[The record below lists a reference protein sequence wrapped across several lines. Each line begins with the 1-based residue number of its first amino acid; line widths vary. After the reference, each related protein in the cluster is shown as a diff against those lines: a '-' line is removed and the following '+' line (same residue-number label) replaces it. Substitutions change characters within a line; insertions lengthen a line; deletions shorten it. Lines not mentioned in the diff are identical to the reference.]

1 MEKIKMKPWTDEL
14 KKKHVWLF
22 NYIKIK
28 YPDAELDTYID
39 KYKKYLM
46 TLIEENPS
54 WGDKSKESL
63 LLMVSRFLHNNGN
76 SRYSK
81 IYQKRGIDFIK
92 ANNAKEN
99 ENELDEKEE
108 KYYRPHQY
116 FVDILNATEYNL
128 TNYEAHMKYL
138 LLAIVTLQPTLRTSF
153 YTSST
158 FIRTEKENDKKNN
171 FIFITKRGKAKIYF
185 IVNED
190 KVSKTKSYA
199 IEKATLSKIQVVD
212 DKLVDIILK
221 SYETYPRQYLF
232 EKNKTHI
239 SQNTFIQWLR
249 DITNVDGITND
260 IMRSSYI
267 TWFYSQNP
275 KYKDRENLSKQMR
288 HSVNTASRNYNKVIE
303 SEEITKQNTAENLNE
318 LIVKLESQK
327 NELENKLSVYIPPVK
342 DEEDLKALK
351 HYKKK
356 RADILYNIN
365 KKNRVPREDTLKIYD
380 IKFNKETN
388 MYY

>member
-1 MEKIKMKPWTDEL
+1 MQTTKIKVKPWTDEL
-14 KKKHVWLF
+14 KKKYLWLF

-28 YPDAELDTYID
+28 YPDA

-46 TLIEENPS
+46 TLIEENPA

-63 LLMVSRFLHNNGN
+63 LLMVSRYLHNNGN

-81 IYQKRGIDFIK
+81 IYQTRGIDFIK
-92 ANNAKEN
+92 SNNQKEN
-99 ENELDEKEE
+99 ENELDEKEQ

-128 TNYEAHMKYL
+128 DNYEAHMKYL

-153 YTSST
+153 YVTST
-158 FIRTEKENDKKNN
+158 FIRAEKDNDKKNN

-212 DKLVDIILK
+212 EKLVDIIVK
-221 SYETYPRQYLF
+221 SYDKYPREFLF
-232 EKNKTHI
+232 ENKNKGHI

-249 DITNVDGITND
+249 DISNVDGITND

-267 TWFYSQNP
+267 TWFYSKN
-275 KYKDRENLSKQMR
+275 
-288 HSVNTASRNYNKVIE
+288 
-303 SEEITKQNTAENLNE
+303 
-318 LIVKLESQK
+318 QK
-327 NELENKLSVYIPPVK
+327 
-342 DEEDLKALK
+342 
-351 HYKKK
+351 
-356 RADILYNIN
+356 
-365 KKNRVPREDTLKIYD
+365 
-380 IKFNKETN
+380 
-388 MYY
+388 